1 MANWQTESFD
11 LVNQWGFRISDPGP
25 LHQPIHRFK
34 ITRDENLAIILETEG
49 PIDAIPAAVYMPA
62 GTVYFNTDQVKL
74 TNPGGYEAVLTGVGV
89 FSRESI
95 SNVAP
100 IWTLK
105 EVARVHHMTVTLDDP
120 GKAAYTIEWLD
131 NLRADPF
138 IWPDAIRTTKETTK
152 TVSIAP
158 THEGITITSADRGT
172 GSSNGAAKLEVAGQ
186 TLYICAPRQG
196 NPDAKVERGYIVYI
210 GTPDDLFRRKIRT
223 ALSFSLGV
231 YLAELGHTLCDQEW
245 NIVSATS
252 RRAYNLAKRTFDV
265 EPMPLA
271 RLSSRGSK
279 YDLGRTELTRMMNAL
294 VADYD
299 RLDLGNL
306 SWAYW
311 HACTATPHIAPAH
324 FGAAIEAL
332 QRAFIKSSQ
341 TKIATKILDHEQF
354 EILKAAIADAQIP
367 DDRKIALKANLNG
380 INRLPQRAILKE
392 VLRTI
397 GITLGEDEYNA
408 WNRRNDAAHGKP
420 VPEGDELAA
429 IRDMKLLR
437 GLFNRMLLRI
447 SNAADYYIDY
457 VSLNHPHR
465 QLQDPVSPGVVAT
478 HW

>member
-1 MANWQTESFD
+1 
-11 LVNQWGFRISDPGP
+11 
-25 LHQPIHRFK
+25 
-34 ITRDENLAIILETEG
+34 
-49 PIDAIPAAVYMPA
+49 
-62 GTVYFNTDQVKL
+62 
-74 TNPGGYEAVLTGVGV
+74 
-89 FSRESI
+89 
-95 SNVAP
+95 
-100 IWTLK
+100 
-105 EVARVHHMTVTLDDP
+105 
-120 GKAAYTIEWLD
+120 
-131 NLRADPF
+131 LRADPF
-138 IWPDAIRTTKETTK
+138 IWPDFIRTIKETTE
-152 TVSIAP
+152 TLSIAP
-158 THEGITITSADRGT
+158 SHEGLTIPSVNRIED
-172 GSSNGAAKLEVAGQ
+172 NGPRAAKLEVAGQ
-186 TLYICAPRQG
+186 TLYVCARSRD
-196 NPDAKVERGYIVYI
+196 NPDSTVERGYIVYV

-231 YLAELGHTLCDQEW
+231 YLAELGHTLYDQKW

-252 RRAYNLAKRTFDV
+252 RSAYSLAKRTFDAA
-265 EPMPLA
+265 PMPLA
-271 RLSSRGSK
+271 PLSGRGFP

-294 VADYD
+294 VGDYD

-311 HACTATPHIAPAH
+311 HACTATVHIAPAH

-332 QRAFIKSSQ
+332 QRAYIKSRPE
-341 TKIATKILDHEQF
+341 KIGTKILDREQF
-354 EILKAAIADAQIP
+354 EILKAAIANAQIP

-380 INRLPQRAILKE
+380 INKLPQRAILKE

-437 GLFNRMLLRI
+437 RLFNRMLLRI

-465 QLQDPVSPGVVAT
+465 HLQDPVSPGVVAT